1 MLQPVTHSWTRAIPT
16 GLGFNPR
23 AYHRSQHIR
32 GVNGLGF
39 NAGTTTFQIT
49 QQAVGAGTAAATAG
63 ITLASALS
71 ATTISAAAVATGI
84 GAAVVAAVAIGILI
98 YDAFEGC
105 GATCTEST
113 AIANQVATLLGNN
126 LTSYINQPVH
136 YYSVQQAALNT
147 FNQAWSLLLQNCGN
161 SALGVAGQ
169 NCISQRQQGGCFWK
183 TSPSGWQQD
192 ASGNWTYVGSGP
204 NGSGNTCWNWFVGY
218 HDPIAND
225 PTVVADPPGLSVVT
239 NADGSVSVTL
249 PTASVTV
256 GADGSVL
263 SSTSTDTESTAE
275 TATPTTASPVS
286 TTAQTGDA
294 SGLAT
299 SPLLPLLLIGGAALL
314 LGVMD

>member
-1 MLQPVTHSWTRAIPT
+1 MLQPVTHSWTRAVPT
-16 GLGFNPR
+16 GLGFSPR
-23 AYHRSQHIR
+23 AYRQSQRIR
-32 GVNGLGF
+32 GVNGLGVSSQ
-39 NAGTTTFQIT
+39 TFQLT
-49 QQAVGAGTAAATAG
+49 QGAVQAGTAAAGAG
-63 ITLASALS
+63 IAIAT
-71 ATTISAAAVATGI
+71 ATTTLGLATGI
-84 GAAVVAAVAIGILI
+84 GAAVVAAVAIGTLI
-98 YDAFEGC
+98 YKAFEGC

-239 NADGSVSVTL
+239 NSDGSVSVTL